1 MTSKNEEKL
10 LLVLVPALVA
20 VLINAEDQK
29 GSALTE
35 QEVIEIRDT
44 SQCIAMPIDVAEKVA
59 KERGYSDID
68 PENVWQEWLQV
79 KVELQA
85 GT

>member
-1 MTSKNEEKL
+1 MTSKKEEKL
-10 LLVLVPALVA
+10 LLVHVPALVA

-44 SQCIAMPIDVAEKVA
+44 LQCIAMPLDVAEKVA
-59 KERGYSDID
+59 EERGYSDID

>member
-10 LLVLVPALVA
+10 LLVHVPALVA

-44 SQCIAMPIDVAEKVA
+44 SQCIAMPLDVAEKVA
-59 KERGYSDID
+59 EERGYSDID
-68 PENVWQEWLQV
+68 PENVWQEWSQV
-79 KVELQA
+79 KAELQA